1 MLLHLSAA
9 RWMSLCSA
17 VLLAA
22 CGGSGGGAG
31 APTGGGATPST
42 TLSISP
48 TDLVLSVNDTARSP
62 TLTGRP
68 RVFTIR
74 NTGTAPAL
82 AVIYAVAT
90 GSPAFPVDAT
100 TLSNCTTLAPG
111 ATCTITVTPGATAT
125 SARGD
130 QSPVPVRLSV
140 GGSNTNLLSPTVQV
154 VGYANVYQGGY
165 VFAIDDTTPNTGSV
179 GGKVAALEDAGGL
192 PVPTKPWSTSNNNVA
207 ASASLTDGQANT
219 AAILAQY
226 AGLELPANYAAGL
239 CNLSASGGQTDW
251 YLPAICEM
259 GHDEAG
265 AGTSCGSAAAPLVE
279 NMQSNLVADG
289 TLTGLPP
296 RYWSSTQSSASLA
309 WQQEFAIG
317 LASGTQWIGSK
328 AGDLTPVRCVRALT
342 L

>member
-1 MLLHLSAA
+1 MLHHLSSA

-31 APTGGGATPST
+31 APTGPGATPST

-48 TDLVLSVNDTARSP
+48 SALVLSVKDTARSL
-62 TLTGRP
+62 TLTGKP
-68 RVFTIR
+68 RKFTIT

-90 GSPAFPVDAT
+90 GSPALPTGTT

-111 ATCTITVTPGATAT
+111 ASCTITVTPDATPS

-130 QSPVPVRLSV
+130 TNPVPVTLSV

-165 VFAIDDTTPNTGSV
+165 VFAIDDNTPDTGSV
-179 GGKVAALEDAGGL
+179 GGKVAALEDAGGT
-192 PVPTKPWSTSNNNVA
+192 PVPTKPWSTSNDDVVA
-207 ASASLTDGQANT
+207 STSLTDGKANT
-219 AAILAQY
+219 AAILAFY
-226 AGLELPANYAAGL
+226 SGLELPVNHAAGL
-239 CNLSASGGQTDW
+239 CSLSSNGGVSGW

-259 GHDEAG
+259 GHDQAG
-265 AGTSCGSAAAPLVE
+265 AGTGCGSAGTPLAE

-296 RYWSSTQSSASLA
+296 RYWSSTQTSTSIA

-317 LASGTQWIGSK
+317 LASGTQWAGNK

-342 L
+342 Y

>member
-1 MLLHLSAA
+1 
-9 RWMSLCSA
+9 MSLCSA

-48 TDLVLSVNDTARSP
+48 SALVLSVRDTARSP
-62 TLTGRP
+62 TLTGKP
-68 RVFTIR
+68 RKFTIT
-74 NTGTAPAL
+74 NTGSAPAL
-82 AVIYAVAT
+82 SVIFAVAT
-90 GSPAFPVDAT
+90 GSPALPTRT
-100 TLSNCTTLAPG
+100 TAISNCTTLAPG
-111 ATCTITVTPGATAT
+111 ASCTITVTPDDTPS
-125 SARGD
+125 SARGSA
-130 QSPVPVRLSV
+130 SPVPVTLSV

-165 VFAIDDTTPNTGSV
+165 VFAIDDTTPDTGSV
-179 GGKVAALEDAGGL
+179 GGKVAALEDAGGA
-192 PVPTKPWSTSNNNVA
+192 PAPTKPWSTSNDNVT

-219 AAILAQY
+219 TAMLAQY

-239 CNLSASGGQTDW
+239 CSLSTNGGVPGW

-259 GHDEAG
+259 GHDQAV
-265 AGTSCGSAAAPLVE
+265 AGTGCGTAAAPLIE

-289 TLTGLPP
+289 SVTGLPP
-296 RYWSSTQSSASLA
+296 SYWSSTQASMTQA
-309 WQQEFAIG
+309 WKQEFANG
-317 LASGTQWIGSK
+317 LASGTQALGSK

-342 L
+342 Y

>member
-1 MLLHLSAA
+1 MLHHLSSA

-48 TDLVLSVNDTARSP
+48 SALVLSVRDTARSP
-62 TLTGRP
+62 TLTGKP
-68 RVFTIR
+68 RKFTIT
-74 NTGTAPAL
+74 NTGSAPAL
-82 AVIYAVAT
+82 SVIFAVAT
-90 GSPAFPVDAT
+90 GSPALPTRT
-100 TLSNCTTLAPG
+100 TAISNCTTLAPG
-111 ATCTITVTPGATAT
+111 ASCTITVTPDDTPS
-125 SARGD
+125 SARGSA
-130 QSPVPVRLSV
+130 SPVPVTLSV

-165 VFAIDDTTPNTGSV
+165 VFAIDDTTPDTGSV
-179 GGKVAALEDAGGL
+179 GGKVASLDDAGGL
-192 PVPTKPWSTSNNNVA
+192 PVPTKPWSTSNVNVGA
-207 ASASLTDGQANT
+207 AMSITDGQANT
-219 AAILAQY
+219 TAILAHY
-226 AGLELPANYAAGL
+226 SALELPANYAAGL
-239 CNLSASGGQTDW
+239 CSLSSNGGVSGW

-265 AGTSCGSAAAPLVE
+265 HGTGCGSATSPLIE

-289 TLTGLPP
+289 TVGGLPP
-296 RYWSSTQSSASLA
+296 RYWSSTQLSASLA
-309 WQQEFAIG
+309 RQQEFAVG
-317 LASGTQWIGSK
+317 LAAGTQTDGNK

-342 L
+342 Y

>member
-1 MLLHLSAA
+1 M
-9 RWMSLCSA
+9 
-17 VLLAA
+17 
-22 CGGSGGGAG
+22 
-31 APTGGGATPST
+31 
-42 TLSISP
+42 
-48 TDLVLSVNDTARSP
+48 VLSVKDTARSP
-62 TLTGRP
+62 TLTGKP
-68 RVFTIR
+68 RKFTIT

-90 GSPAFPVDAT
+90 GSPALPTDTT

-111 ATCTITVTPGATAT
+111 ASCTITVTPGATPS

-130 QSPVPVRLSV
+130 RTPVPVTLSV

-165 VFAIDDTTPNTGSV
+165 VFAIDDTTPDTGSV
-179 GGKVAALEDAGGL
+179 GGKVASLDDAGGA
-192 PVPTKPWSTSNNNVA
+192 PAPTKPWSTTNDVVA
-207 ASASLTDGQANT
+207 STSLTDGQANT

-226 AGLELPANYAAGL
+226 TGSELPSNYAAGL
-239 CNLSASGGQTDW
+239 CSTSSNGGVSGW

-259 GHDEAG
+259 GHDEAA
-265 AGTSCGSAAAPLVE
+265 AGTGCGSAASPLVE

-296 RYWSSTQSSASLA
+296 RYWSSTQSSMTNA

-317 LASGTQWIGSK
+317 LASGTQTPGAK
-328 AGDLTPVRCVRALT
+328 AGDLTPVRCARALT
-342 L
+342 Y